1 MMRPQRLIVAIAAV
15 LLAACAAAPP
25 LPGVEPAG
33 LTVWHP
39 VLLPGKR
46 ATAYAP
52 EVKEGRPAVA
62 ARADRS
68 ASLWRRHVRVPPSA
82 LGAVEF
88 SWWVSDLIPG
98 ADVQQLEHADAPA
111 RVVFA
116 FAGDTRTL
124 SARNQAMFELARVLT
139 GEEPPY
145 ATLMYVWDD
154 KAPVGSVIVNAR
166 SDRIRKIVV
175 ESGPANLRQWRNYR
189 RDLAADFK
197 RAFGEAPGVLT
208 GIAVMTDA
216 DNTQSRAETWYGP
229 ITLH

>member
-1 MMRPQRLIVAIAAV
+1 MTSHRPFAASCLAA
-15 LLAACAAAPP
+15 LLAACTSVPAPP
-25 LPGVEPAG
+25 PPAESG
-33 LTVWHP
+33 MTVWHP

-46 ATAYAP
+46 ATDYAL
-52 EVKEGRPAVA
+52 ELKDGRLAVA

-68 ASLWRRHVRVPPSA
+68 ASLWRRNVRVPPQA

-88 SWWVSDLIPG
+88 SWWVQALIPG
-98 ADVQQLEHADAPA
+98 ADVQQAEHADAPA
-111 RVVFA
+111 RVIFA
-116 FAGDTRTL
+116 FTGDSSKL

-154 KAPVGSVIVNAR
+154 KAPVESVIVNAR
-166 SDRIRKIVV
+166 SDRVRKIVV
-175 ESGPANLRQWRNYR
+175 ESGPAHLRQWRNYR
-189 RDLAADFK
+189 RDLAADFR
-197 RAFGEAPGVLT
+197 RAFGEAPGVLV

>member
-1 MMRPQRLIVAIAAV
+1 MMEARRHLVAPALA
-15 LLAACAAAPP
+15 LLLCACATAPP
-25 LPGVEPAG
+25 PIAETAGV
-33 LTVWHP
+33 TVWHP

-46 ATAYAP
+46 ATDYGL
-52 EVKEGRPAVA
+52 EVKDGRLAVA

-68 ASLWRRHVRVPPSA
+68 ASLWRRNVRVPPQA

-88 SWWVSDLIPG
+88 SWWVQALIPG
-98 ADVQQLEHADAPA
+98 ADVQQAEHADAPA

-116 FAGDTRTL
+116 FAGDAAKL
-124 SARNQAMFELARVLT
+124 SARNQAMFELARALT

-154 KAPVGSVIVNAR
+154 KAPVESVIVNAR

-175 ESGPANLRQWRNYR
+175 ESGPAHLRQWRNYR
-189 RDLAADFK
+189 RDLAADFR
-197 RAFGEAPGVLT
+197 RAFGEAPGMLV